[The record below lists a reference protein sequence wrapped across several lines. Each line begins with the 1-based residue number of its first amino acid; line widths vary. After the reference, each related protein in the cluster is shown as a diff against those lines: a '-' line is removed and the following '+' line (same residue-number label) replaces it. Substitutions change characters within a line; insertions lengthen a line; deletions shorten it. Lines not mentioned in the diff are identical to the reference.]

1 MDGKNVETAGQ
12 ALDRVFSG
20 SGSGAGGAGAGGSAA
35 DTSPESAAGASQS
48 GAAGATGADGARQDG
63 QPDGAKTQA
72 GGAGADGKAGAGADG
87 KSGAGTDAGTD
98 PGAGK
103 EAAREAGQEAQG
115 VPEEAADW
123 ENLIKVLPDGAD
135 AALVG
140 RFAET
145 ARAQGLSVEQ
155 AKSLMAW
162 QLSEVSALREQM
174 TERGRAELAREWGE
188 HAEANRQAALNVLT
202 RIDRQLGNDAF
213 SRAIGES
220 GVACYPGFVR
230 GLLALAGYM
239 SEDSLKTAAIQ
250 GPSAQAE
257 TALDGLREIFGK

>member
-12 ALDRVFSG
+12 ALDQVFSG

-48 GAAGATGADGARQDG
+48 GAAGATGATGANATDGSQDG

-72 GGAGADGKAGAGADG
+72 GGVGADG
-87 KSGAGTDAGTD
+87 KSGAGTDAGSD

-155 AKSLMAW
+155 ARSLMAW

-202 RIDRQLGNDAF
+202 RIDKQLGNDGF

-239 SEDSLKTAAIQ
+239 SEDSLKTAASQ
-250 GPSAQAE
+250 GSSAQAE

>member
-12 ALDRVFSG
+12 ALDQVFSG

-35 DTSPESAAGASQS
+35 DSSPESAAGASQS
-48 GAAGATGADGARQDG
+48 GAAGATGATGANAGADGGASQDG
-63 QPDGAKTQA
+63 QPGGAKTQA
-72 GGAGADGKAGAGADG
+72 GGAGADGK
-87 KSGAGTDAGTD
+87 SGAGTDAASGA
-98 PGAGK
+98 GAGK
-103 EAAREAGQEAQG
+103 EAAKEAGQEAQG
-115 VPEEAADW
+115 VPEEAGDW

-155 AKSLMAW
+155 ARSLMAW

-174 TERGRAELAREWGE
+174 TERGRAELAKEWGE

-202 RIDRQLGNDAF
+202 RIDKQLGNDAF

-239 SEDSLKTAAIQ
+239 SEDSLKTAASQ